1 MQTERSILHV
11 DINNCYASIEARHHP
26 ELRGKCIVVGG
37 DVEARRGIVL
47 AKSQEAKA
55 YGVKTGEVL
64 WQAKQKC
71 PGLIILPPNY
81 PLYLQFSRQ
90 IRGLLAE
97 YTSQVEPF
105 GLDECWLDVTG
116 SKHLFGD
123 GESIAQ
129 QIRHRVKEELGVTV
143 SVGVS
148 FNKIFAK
155 LGSDM
160 KKPDAVTVITK
171 EDYQQKVWPLPAEDL
186 LYVGRATQRKLYS
199 RGITTIGGIANT
211 DPELLHDW
219 FGKWGYVLH
228 VFANGQDTATVAR
241 VGDEAV
247 IKSVGNSTTTPRDI
261 CNLQDA
267 KIVFY
272 NLAES
277 VAARLREQG
286 LKGRTIQIGVRD
298 NALSCFERQMKLPQ
312 PTCVSDE
319 ICRAALRLL
328 AESYDWKRP
337 LRSIGVRAVDLVSAG
352 GDVQLSLLSD
362 DRKRERQEHLDRAV
376 DDIRRRF
383 GHYAIA
389 RAVMATDPTLRQ
401 FDAKGDHSSDGSC
414 FVRCVSK

>member
-1 MQTERSILHV
+1 MQTDRSILHV
-11 DINNCYASIEARHHP
+11 DINSCYANIEILHRP
-26 ELRGKCIVVGG
+26 ELRGKPVVVGG
-37 DVEARRGIVL
+37 DVEARHGIVL
-47 AKSQEAKA
+47 AKSQEAKPF
-55 YGVKTGEVL
+55 GIKTGEVI

-71 PGLIILPPNY
+71 PGLIVLPPNY
-81 PLYLQFSRQ
+81 SLYLRFSRM
-90 IRGLLAE
+90 IRALFAE
-97 YTSQVEPF
+97 HTDQVEPF

-116 SKHLFGD
+116 STHLFGGSPD
-123 GESIAQ
+123 IAE
-129 QIRHRVKEELGVTV
+129 QIRLRVKRELGVTV
-143 SVGVS
+143 SIGVS
-148 FNKIFAK
+148 WNKIFAK

-171 EDYQQKVWPLPAEDL
+171 ADYQQKVWPLPAEDL

-228 VFANGQDTATVAR
+228 VFANGQDAAPVAR
-241 VGDEAV
+241 AGDEAV

-272 NLAES
+272 NPAES

-298 NALSCFERQMKLPQ
+298 NTLCSFERQMKLPQ
-312 PTCVSDE
+312 PTCISDE
-319 ICRAALRLL
+319 ICRAAMQLL
-328 AESYDWKRP
+328 VESYNWERP
-337 LRSIGVRAVDLVSAG
+337 LRSIGVRAADLVSAQ
-352 GDVQLSLLSD
+352 GDVQLSLLAD
-362 DRKRERQEHLDRAV
+362 EHKRERQEHLDRAV

-383 GHYAIA
+383 GHYSIA
-389 RAVMATDPTLRQ
+389 RAVMATDATLRQ
-401 FDAKGDHSSDGSC
+401 FDAKGDHTIHPVGY
-414 FVRCVSK
+414 FA

>member
-1 MQTERSILHV
+1 MQTERCILHA
-11 DINNCYASIEARHHP
+11 DINNCYASIEILHRP
-26 ELRGKCIVVGG
+26 ELRGKCVAVGG
-37 DVEARRGIVL
+37 DTEARHGIVL

-55 YGVKTGEVL
+55 FGIKTGEVL

-71 PGLIILPPNY
+71 PNLIILKPNY
-81 PLYLQFSRQ
+81 PLYLRFSRM
-90 IRGLLAE
+90 IRGLFAE

-105 GLDECWLDVTG
+105 GLDESWLDVTG
-116 SKHLFGD
+116 SIGLFGSGAD
-123 GESIAQ
+123 IAE
-129 QIRHRVKEELGVTV
+129 QIRSRVKKELGVTV

-148 FNKIFAK
+148 YNKIFAK

-160 KKPDAVTVITK
+160 KKPDAVTVITR
-171 EDYQQKVWPLPAEDL
+171 ENYRQKVWPLPAEDL
-186 LYVGRATQRKLYS
+186 LYVGRATQRKLYN
-199 RGITTIGGIANT
+199 RGITTIGGIANA

-228 VFANGQDTATVAR
+228 TFANGWDSAPVAHA
-241 VGDEAV
+241 GDEAV
-247 IKSVGNSTTTPRDI
+247 VKSIGNSTTTPRDI

-298 NALSCFERQMKLPQ
+298 NTLCCFERQMKLPQ

-319 ICRAALRLL
+319 ICMAAMRLL
-328 AESYDWKRP
+328 TESYSWERP
-337 LRSIGVRAVDLVSAG
+337 LRSIGLRATDLVSARENM
-352 GDVQLSLLSD
+352 QLSLLGD
-362 DRKRERQEHLDRAV
+362 GYRQERQEKLDRAV

-383 GHYAIA
+383 GHYSIA
-389 RAVMATDPTLRQ
+389 RAIMATDPTLRQ
-401 FDAKGDHSSDGSC
+401 FDAKGDHTIHPVGY
-414 FVRCVSK
+414 FA